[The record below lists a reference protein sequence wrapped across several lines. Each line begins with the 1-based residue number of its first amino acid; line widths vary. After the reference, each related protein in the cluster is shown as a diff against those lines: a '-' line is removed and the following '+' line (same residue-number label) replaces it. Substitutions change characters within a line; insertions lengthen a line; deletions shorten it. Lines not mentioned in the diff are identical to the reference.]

1 MVRGC
6 RGCACLGLRT
16 ALATPARWSAE
27 ASGDERAALSS
38 AALASEYVREYVS
51 KSVSESVVKARGLGV
66 HHACAMHMCYGT
78 MHVPCTMHMSC
89 AMHVHVH
96 VPCPYTMCHACA
108 MSMYLEAEDLG
119 HTDSAIEVLSLIHI

>member
-66 HHACAMHMCYGT
+66 YHACAMHMCYAYVLWY
-78 MHVPCTMHMSC
+78 HAC
-89 AMHVHVH
+89 AVHHAYV
-96 VPCPYTMCHACA
+96 MCHACA
-108 MSMYLEAEDLG
+108 CACAMSMSMYYVPCMC
-119 HTDSAIEVLSLIHI
+119 HVHVP

>member
-38 AALASEYVREYVS
+38 AALVSEYVREYVS
-51 KSVSESVVKARGLGV
+51 KSSCTMHVLCI
-66 HHACAMHMCYGT
+66 CAMHVCYGI
-78 MHVPCTMHMSC
+78 MHLPCTMHMSC

-96 VPCPYTMCHACA
+96 VPCPCPCTMCHACA
-108 MSMYLEAEDLG
+108 MSMSMF
-119 HTDSAIEVLSLIHI
+119 HVP